1 MIAETQKK
9 DIKGGTMSSSAYKLV
24 ILWSFIYIAS
34 GLVVDYIVTKLG
46 LYESKDNMGTIVAM
60 IHNAIIIIPTI
71 FIVLYKFVKAI
82 MNE

>member
-1 MIAETQKK
+1 MSNR
-9 DIKGGTMSSSAYKLV
+9 DIRAYKPF
-24 ILWSFIYIAS
+24 ILWSFIYIVS
-34 GLVVDYIVTKLG
+34 GLVVDYTVTKLG
-46 LYESKDNMGTIVAM
+46 LYESKDNMNNIVTM

>member
-1 MIAETQKK
+1 
-9 DIKGGTMSSSAYKLV
+9 MSNRDRRAYKPF
-24 ILWSFIYIAS
+24 ILWSFIYIVS